1 MRLSNKIALV
11 TGGAGGLGS
20 AICKRLASEGATVVV
35 NDFCDESR
43 INAVV
48 EEILK
53 NGGKAVAK
61 RASVADSEQVKQ
73 MFSEVKAE
81 FGGLHVLFNN
91 AAITPEKPDDEAR
104 RAKHYTYISTPVP
117 RQSLEFTSRM
127 TDADWFRFWDVNVH
141 GVFFCTRE
149 ALNIMESQ
157 REGRIIN
164 IASVAGFCPISSHS
178 PHYSATKGAVIAFTK
193 SVAAE
198 VAGSNVFVNAM
209 APGGI
214 LTPAFSRYMEQAGE
228 EGRSRLAQM
237 IPLGRLGTPEEYA
250 ETALHLAETKYLI
263 GQIISP
269 NGGVAI

>member
-228 EGRSRLAQM
+228 EGRARLAQM